1 MFISFV
7 QICDDKM
14 TDVTGDSRN
23 LWNFYVET
31 TNLFSEISEGN
42 KGDERGAVAKFSFH
56 GNGAISNSITFYI
69 MSSFLP
75 SKFLFTTS
83 HVFENE

>member
-1 MFISFV
+1 
-7 QICDDKM
+7 M

-69 MSSFLP
+69 MSFFLP
-75 SKFLFTTS
+75 MLSSTFLQTRE
-83 HVFENE
+83 VVGQQL